1 MVYWDRKH
9 EIAVK
14 ELDAISWS
22 AKKAGGV
29 LRHLRIWHEAGAVH
43 GGHGGF
49 LRGTAAPEERRMG
62 AAAAPRAG
70 EEKQENG
77 YDRRTGYMKYKKV
90 KARLMALSAA
100 ILVALST
107 NTGVRAAS
115 TERPSFSDVTQSQS
129 YYADIESLAE
139 KGWLS

>member
-1 MVYWDRKH
+1 
-9 EIAVK
+9 
-14 ELDAISWS
+14 
-22 AKKAGGV
+22 
-29 LRHLRIWHEAGAVH
+29 
-43 GGHGGF
+43 
-49 LRGTAAPEERRMG
+49 MG
-62 AAAAPRAG
+62 AAATPRAG

-139 KGWLS
+139 QGWLS